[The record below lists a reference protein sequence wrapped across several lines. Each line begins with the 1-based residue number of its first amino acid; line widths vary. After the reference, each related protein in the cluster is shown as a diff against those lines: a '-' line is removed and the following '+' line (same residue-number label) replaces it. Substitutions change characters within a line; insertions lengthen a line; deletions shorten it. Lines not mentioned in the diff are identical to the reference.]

1 MFDDEEED
9 AFNDKNLNEELA
21 RFEAFEKGEPFGF
34 LDSDRWEMLIDHFL
48 MNGQYNNA
56 LLCAEEAL
64 TQFSYNNVFKL
75 RLAQCY
81 SAIGKLKE
89 SINLLTE
96 IERLGVDSFELLLTK
111 ASVFSQL
118 KDSKN
123 AIRYFTAALAS
134 ASKEERDEIYLD
146 LAVEYENSGNYK
158 AALKVLKEAVQS
170 NPNNEAAIYEIAFC
184 YDHLGEFQNSIK
196 CYSDFIDE
204 NPYSFTAWY
213 NLGNAYS
220 KLEDFDKAIWAY
232 DYCILINDDF
242 GPVYFNIANAYL
254 AKEKFTKAIE
264 NFHKCIELDGD
275 DPVALCY
282 IGECHEQIDELELA
296 KMFYKRSLELA
307 PLLPDAWL
315 GLGIIEDLEGRTR
328 EGISLIRKAS
338 ELDPENAGIFH
349 VLAGAYEKIEEIDE
363 ANECYE
369 LSLALDPDDEE
380 CLTNYI
386 TLISKESEIE
396 ALKYLNSFEEI
407 EQDNRIIPI
416 LRINLLWGLGK
427 KTEAIHLFKECL
439 EKNKAKAL
447 DLFVINPSLK
457 NVPELVLLA
466 DN

>member
-1 MFDDEEED
+1 MFDDEEREDFEGDLNEDIKRFD
-9 AFNDKNLNEELA
+9 AFL
-21 RFEAFEKGEPFGF
+21 KGEPIGF
-34 LDSDRWEMLIDHFL
+34 MDSCRWEVLVDHLLISG
-48 MNGQYNNA
+48 NYSKA
-56 LLCAEEAL
+56 LKASDEAL
-64 TQFSYNNVFKL
+64 SQFSFNSIFKL
-75 RLAQCY
+75 RKAQAY
-81 SAIGKLKE
+81 SGLGKLKE
-89 SINLLTE
+89 AIQLLSQ
-96 IERLGVDSFELLLTK
+96 IERLGMPSFELLLTK

-123 AIRYFTAALAS
+123 AIRYFTAALDA

-170 NPNNEAAIYEIAFC
+170 NPNNESAIYEIAFC

-196 CYSDFIDE
+196 CYSDFINE

-242 GPVYFNIANAYL
+242 GPVYFNIANAFL
-254 AKEKFTKAIE
+254 AKEKFAAAIE
-264 NFHKCIELDGD
+264 HFHKCIELDGD
-275 DPVALCY
+275 DPIALCY
-282 IGECHEQIDELELA
+282 IGECHEQMDELELA

-328 EGISLIRKAS
+328 EGITLIRKAS
-338 ELDPENAGIFH
+338 ELDPENAGIYH

-363 ANECYE
+363 ANECYQ
-369 LSLALDPDDEE
+369 LSLALDPNDEE

-386 TLISKESEIE
+386 ASLVNESLII
-396 ALKYLNSFEEI
+396 AFDYLNSFEEI
-407 EQDNRIIPI
+407 EQNNNILPI
-416 LRINLLWGLGK
+416 LKVNLLWGLGK
-427 KTEAIHLFKECL
+427 KTDAIHLFKECI
-439 EKNKAKAL
+439 ENNKAKAL